1 MDWKQPNLHQ
11 NQVVLVLYEDCL
23 YLHLSHCVF
32 SVQVLDRNAGKNI
45 DIIFSTSWIL
55 EMSYISKSKAQT
67 AERIF
72 LPCDWKWMRVLSF
85 YDSCYST
92 LHLFQQAWL
101 QHFDGFGYFDSMEL
115 MAKHHLFFNKKVSQL
130 IWRASD
136 NTQYLLWFHL
146 RYILHLLSSS
156 TFLVSTSIASLL
168 VPLVCVCEPLEKSW
182 SISFGSGLVISS
194 SVLHSKLLCW
204 LRTNKLFC
212 LEFNGEDGF
221 DPFAFWSNSVRLL
234 LGRLWGTSMASDFPF
249 VSIFVFGTLLNS
261 RVNRRNVFGC

>member
-1 MDWKQPNLHQ
+1 
-11 NQVVLVLYEDCL
+11 
-23 YLHLSHCVF
+23 
-32 SVQVLDRNAGKNI
+32 
-45 DIIFSTSWIL
+45 
-55 EMSYISKSKAQT
+55 
-67 AERIF
+67 
-72 LPCDWKWMRVLSF
+72 MRVLSF

-92 LHLFQQAWL
+92 LHLFPQAWL

-136 NTQYLLWFHL
+136 NLYPYNTQYLLWFHS

-168 VPLVCVCEPLEKSW
+168 VPLPFVCEPLEKSW

-204 LRTNKLFC
+204 LLTNKLFC

-234 LGRLWGTSMASDFPF
+234 LGLLWGTSMASDFPF
-249 VSIFVFGTLLNS
+249 VSIFVFGTLLKIPWK
-261 RVNRRNVFGC
+261 